1 MHFANFN
8 DNVAPQEGPGD
19 DEAFGEGEWP
29 FGGHGE
35 PDDYAGEYSFGGPA
49 DALPPVPG
57 LFIDGVGTLSV
68 PLSNAQA
75 EELVAQC
82 EKSPFGRRLDT
93 LMDESVRKSWQLP
106 PDQITFQNPQWQAGV
121 EELSEII
128 AGRFGYKG
136 VPMQCKLYKLLVYG
150 EGGHFVKHQDTEKE
164 DGMVATLVVQLP
176 SFHEGGN
183 LVVYRGGEVKHRH
196 DFAMHYA
203 DAEHALEKV
212 TTKGFRLALVYS
224 VCLPPDMRHLMRSND
239 QSLSDEL
246 GGIIGSMGNENED
259 SSFALML
266 SHEYTERSI
275 DGLGAR

>member
-164 DGMVATLVVQLP
+164 DGMVATLVSDGMAAFVP
-176 SFHEGGN
+176 YYA
-183 LVVYRGGEVKHRH
+183 V
-196 DFAMHYA
+196 HYA
-203 DAEHALEKV
+203 DAEHALEKEQ
-212 TTKGFRLALVYS
+212 RPILERRY
-224 VCLPPDMRHLMRSND
+224 
-239 QSLSDEL
+239 

-275 DGLGAR
+275 EGLGARGLKSVDRARFRALRQANAVAAQDKKLEFAIGKLAFTAF